1 MVILVVL
8 LAEFKMIIKNIKL
21 CVVNSLILILQF
33 EILSIRAQT
42 TKPTG
47 YLSYGASP
55 IIVQTRGLYVD
66 RNHLFVVIRLHAIH
80 FIETK
85 FKFKIQLNPDHS
97 IRSIRQRQLQYPQML
112 IYLQFQNL
120 STFNKLHY
128 YVICPWPIILC
139 MIKRAELCQNWKSL
153 LQN

>member
-47 YLSYGASP
+47 YLSYGTSP
-55 IIVQTRGLYVD
+55 ITVQTRGQYVD

-97 IRSIRQRQLQYPQML
+97 IRQRQLQYPQML

-120 STFNKLHY
+120 STFNRIHY
-128 YVICPWPIILC
+128 LC
-139 MIKRAELCQNWKSL
+139 RLMSPRVWSRALGS
-153 LQN
+153 